1 MSKEQSIISEEDKQ
15 KNYQRKNKSLES
27 DIEKILR
34 NIKSSEQ
41 MIKTQETDIAR
52 LKYVISEAESE
63 K

>member
-34 NIKSSEQ
+34 NIKLN
-41 MIKTQETDIAR
+41 K
-52 LKYVISEAESE
+52 ES
-63 K
+63 KIDF